1 MSYAKSARGTDRLEE
16 KADQSANS
24 GSFPALETEEQCQI
38 CGRIFADSHACLQA
52 IPASLLTLIDPR
64 LGTVVAEHFIL
75 EDFVCN
81 SDTSLIYKA
90 SHQLLHTYVAVKIAN
105 EVTEPDPFSALRTN
119 RAALIATR
127 LDHPNIVR
135 SIHFVHEKDD
145 NAVLIMEW
153 ANGTPLSQ
161 IIANEL
167 PIAPLRALNMIEGLC
182 DALRYAH
189 TQGVNHINLKPSGI
203 MVTQINA
210 CEQARL
216 LDFGV
221 MKMLAPHTM
230 EAIAKSQHVK
240 YASPEECAGQPP
252 DQRSTL
258 YSLGMILFDML
269 TGQIEELNGEAQ
281 IKAPFIAPALVKVR
295 PDLKEA
301 STLDTIL
308 TKCLA
313 PKASQ
318 RYQTLDEFGC
328 ALTDA
333 KIELDRIERS
343 ELLTQNHIAPQ
354 DEQPSNLWLVLLVMA
369 VLIATFYAVHGSLAV
384 H

>member
-1 MSYAKSARGTDRLEE
+1 MSYTKNALGLDHLEKNAE
-16 KADQSANS
+16 QSANS
-24 GSFPALETEEQCQI
+24 DSFPPVVTEEQCQI
-38 CGRIFADSHACLQA
+38 CGQLFEDSHACLQA

-64 LGTVVAEHFIL
+64 VGTVVAQHFIL

-81 SDTSLIYKA
+81 SDTSLVYKA
-90 SHQLLHTYVAVKIAN
+90 RHQLLNTYVAVKIAN

-135 SIHFVHEKDD
+135 TIHFVHEQAD
-145 NAVLIMEW
+145 NALLIMEW
-153 ANGTPLSQ
+153 ANGIPLAQVIASQ
-161 IIANEL
+161 V
-167 PIAPLRALNMIEGLC
+167 PIAPLRALNIIEGLC

-189 TQGVNHINLKPSGI
+189 IQGVNHINLKPSGI
-203 MVTQINA
+203 LVTQINGG
-210 CEQARL
+210 EQARL

-221 MKMLAPHTM
+221 MKMLAPQTV
-230 EAIAKSQHVK
+230 EAIAKSQHIK

-252 DQRSTL
+252 DQRAMI

-269 TGQIEELNGEAQ
+269 TGQIEELSGDAQ
-281 IKAPFIAPALVKVR
+281 IKTPFIAPALVKVR
-295 PDLKEA
+295 PDLQEA

-313 PKASQ
+313 RKAAQ

-333 KIELDRIERS
+333 KIELERIES
-343 ELLTQNHIAPQ
+343 SKLLMQNHVEPQ
-354 DEQPSNLWLVLLVMA
+354 DKPTPTLLLVLLVMA
-369 VLIATFYAVHGSLAV
+369 VLMTIFYAVH
-384 H
+384 